1 MKTSD
6 VNLMLA
12 GIAFIA
18 ASVSKHEGVAV
29 VLYWTSAGILV
40 GALLSILTDVV
51 AWLRDRF

>member
-1 MKTSD
+1 MRPSAA
-6 VNLMLA
+6 NLMLA

-40 GALLSILTDVV
+40 GVLLSKLVDVV
-51 AWLRDRF
+51 EWLRDRF